1 MADNVITIVIKAEN
15 LASSTGVQKKKEKK
29 EDSPSTKILKN
40 MLHPVGTLEDAAF
53 KDLGANY
60 QRFYETVKSN
70 VIVFANQ
77 SLSRYYSVTE
87 DYIGENYKQNFDKAL
102 NTAQNISS
110 SVIQGALVG
119 GLPGAIIG
127 GASAAL
133 STVASEK
140 QRINNYYTSLN
151 ATNYQTEFNRTRSAL
166 VDNNRNTEG

>member
-15 LASSTGVQKKKEKK
+15 LAASGGQKKKEKK
-29 EDSPSTKILKN
+29 EDSPSTKVLKA
-40 MLHPVGTLEDAAF
+40 MLHPVGTLEDAVF
-53 KDLGANY
+53 KNLGANY

-70 VIVFANQ
+70 VMVFANQ

-110 SVIQGALVG
+110 SVIQGAMVG

-127 GASAAL
+127 GTTAVL
-133 STVASEK
+133 STVANER

>member
-15 LASSTGVQKKKEKK
+15 FATPGGKSKKEKQ
-29 EDSPSTKILKN
+29 EDSKTTKMLKS
-40 MLHPVGTLEDAAF
+40 MLHPVGTLEDAVY
-53 KDLGANY
+53 KNLGSNY
-60 QRFYETVKSN
+60 QRFYETVKQN
-70 VIVFANQ
+70 AITFANQ
-77 SLSRYYSVTE
+77 SINRYYSITE
-87 DYIGENYKQNFDKAL
+87 DYIGENYKHNFDKAL

-127 GASAAL
+127 GATAVL
-133 STVASEK
+133 GTVASER
-140 QRINNYYTSLN
+140 QRINSYYADLN